1 MIIETNE
8 LNESI
13 EQNINNDTNYK
24 QIIDELRS
32 KRSQIEDYLFD
43 IETISKIHQRLK
55 RQRDFRN
62 DNKSEIMHT
71 LEKLLKICSLK
82 DLGEIIFILF
92 EELSDLEKKNS
103 NNRDTTRLQ
112 NKNFKKIKNIVNY
125 LILHKKN
132 LFMDIFMK
140 YTISIESNYFWYK
153 YEAKLMP
160 YIMAMVKIRLVNFFL
175 LYLKKNHEKI
185 KKNENIVKFE
195 ILRNDQLT
203 SKQLTKLSKTK
214 EFTLWF
220 KEFSFNTMKTWSLVP
235 FNNSKL
241 INQISKPSELIN
253 DLLDK
258 GNIRFIRSKDL
269 QIKNKINYGVQQMKD
284 NDEYIN
290 LQLNKLI

>member
-1 MIIETNE
+1 MAESIIQSNKKNVDTLEELSKHVNEVNKKLAGLQERVHNLEQKEEFGLSYGQEVSLLKCSENLINNLRREFSCCTCIFGLSIILNRSNKMIIETNE

-125 LILHKKN
+125 LILHKRIY
-132 LFMDIFMK
+132 LWIF
-140 YTISIESNYFWYK
+140 
-153 YEAKLMP
+153 L
-160 YIMAMVKIRLVNFFL
+160 
-175 LYLKKNHEKI
+175 
-185 KKNENIVKFE
+185 
-195 ILRNDQLT
+195 
-203 SKQLTKLSKTK
+203 
-214 EFTLWF
+214 
-220 KEFSFNTMKTWSLVP
+220 
-235 FNNSKL
+235 
-241 INQISKPSELIN
+241 
-253 DLLDK
+253 
-258 GNIRFIRSKDL
+258 
-269 QIKNKINYGVQQMKD
+269 
-284 NDEYIN
+284 
-290 LQLNKLI
+290 

>member
-1 MIIETNE
+1 MAESIIQSNKKNVDTLEELSKHVNEVNKKLAGLQERVHNLEQKVIGVHENTFKYIKGFFVFSVGYLWVSSGCVTYGTLSDNIIFLLGKIKEEFGLSYGQEVSLLKCSENLINNLRREFSCCTCIFGLSIILNRSNKMIIETNE

-125 LILHKKN
+125 LILHKRIY
-132 LFMDIFMK
+132 LWIF
-140 YTISIESNYFWYK
+140 
-153 YEAKLMP
+153 L
-160 YIMAMVKIRLVNFFL
+160 
-175 LYLKKNHEKI
+175 
-185 KKNENIVKFE
+185 
-195 ILRNDQLT
+195 
-203 SKQLTKLSKTK
+203 
-214 EFTLWF
+214 
-220 KEFSFNTMKTWSLVP
+220 
-235 FNNSKL
+235 
-241 INQISKPSELIN
+241 
-253 DLLDK
+253 
-258 GNIRFIRSKDL
+258 
-269 QIKNKINYGVQQMKD
+269 
-284 NDEYIN
+284 
-290 LQLNKLI
+290 